1 MLDPG
6 PQKPVSL
13 ETVKR
18 LRAAIGARDIRIS
31 AKTLSPAVNAAVTSF
46 PGLDLSA
53 EETQIEAD
61 LTTGRARDAGDSN
74 YAEVGP
80 AYPRPLEGR
89 VKLGDRIQ
97 EALDDDLLRLLGEP
111 TVCLQTG
118 SIVQWQVLAQLVHTE
133 GWLLPPASFVAAAE
147 RFGLAERLD
156 TFVSSRAIER
166 LEQHPAADPKLR
178 LDVSISGK
186 SLSSPAFLEWQEG
199 AIASSGI
206 SPESLIFSI
215 PASAPS
221 AAAARFSERL
231 ASLGCQ
237 FALNHFG
244 TGPTPLGG
252 LASLLENATQ
262 LADLSIACLKID
274 ERLVRHLIAEA
285 SHQPLV
291 KDIARLA
298 AGLGIKSLAT
308 NVSNEATAEM
318 LRDCGVDY
326 GLGRH
331 LGMPL
336 PLCELQ

>member
-1 MLDPG
+1 MKSTINWP
-6 PQKPVSL
+6 K
-13 ETVKR
+13 TIKR
-18 LRAAIGARDIRIS
+18 LHTAIGARDVRIS
-31 AKTLSPAVNAAVTSF
+31 ANTLSPAVNAGATPF

-61 LTTGRARDAGDSN
+61 LTAGREKDAGDGS

-97 EALDDDLLRLLGEP
+97 EALDDDLLLLLAEP

-118 SIVQWQVLAQLVHTE
+118 SIVHWQVLVQLVHTE
-133 GWLLPPASFVAAAE
+133 GWLLPPPSFVAAAE

-156 TFVSSRAIER
+156 TFVITRAIEQLR
-166 LEQHPAADPKLR
+166 QQSASPKLQ
-178 LDVSISGK
+178 LDVSISPK
-186 SLSSPAFLEWQEG
+186 SLSSPGFVERQEA

-206 SPESLIFSI
+206 SPGSLIFSI

-221 AAAARFSERL
+221 EAAARFSTRL
-231 ASLGCQ
+231 TSLGCQ
-237 FALNHFG
+237 FAINNFG
-244 TGPTPLGG
+244 TGATPFGG
-252 LASLLENATQ
+252 LVSLLGNATQ
-262 LADLSIACLKID
+262 PAELPIACIKID
-274 ERLVRHLIAEA
+274 GRLVRHLAADA
-285 SHQPLV
+285 SNQTLV

-298 AGLGIKSLAT
+298 EGLGVKSLAM

-336 PLCELQ
+336 PLSELP

>member
-1 MLDPG
+1 MHEPEA
-6 PQKPVSL
+6 QKPASP
-13 ETVKR
+13 ETVER
-18 LRAAIGARDIRIS
+18 LRAAIGARDSRIS
-31 AKTLSPAVNAAVTSF
+31 ANTLSPAASPGIPAF

-53 EETQIEAD
+53 EEVQIEAD
-61 LTTGRARDAGDSN
+61 LTTGRAEHAGDN
-74 YAEVGP
+74 NDAEFGP
-80 AYPRPLEGR
+80 AYPQPLEGR
-89 VKLGDRIQ
+89 VNLGYRIQ
-97 EALDDDLLRLLGEP
+97 EALDEDLLRLLCEP

-156 TFVSSRAIER
+156 TLVSSRAIER
-166 LEQHPAADPKLR
+166 LEQQRPADPKLR
-178 LDVSISGK
+178 LDVSISGT
-186 SLSSPAFLEWQEG
+186 SLSSPAFVEWQEG

-231 ASLGCQ
+231 GSLGCQ

-244 TGPTPLGG
+244 TGPTPFGG
-252 LASLLENATQ
+252 LVSLLGNATR
-262 LADLSIACLKID
+262 LAELPIACIKID
-274 ERLVRHLIAEA
+274 GRLVRHLTADA
-285 SHQPLV
+285 SNQALV

-298 AGLGIKSLAT
+298 VGFGIKSVAMH
-308 NVSNEATAEM
+308 VSNEATAEM

-331 LGMPL
+331 LGIPL
-336 PLCELQ
+336 PLTELP

>member
-1 MLDPG
+1 MREPEEQG
-6 PQKPVSL
+6 PVSP

-18 LRAAIGARDIRIS
+18 LDAAIGARDIRIG
-31 AKTLSPAVNAAVTSF
+31 ANTLSPATSPGATPI

-61 LTTGRARDAGDSN
+61 LTAGRVGDAGDSS
-74 YAEVGP
+74 YAELDP
-80 AYPRPLEGR
+80 AHPLPLEGR
-89 VKLGDRIQ
+89 VDLGARIA
-97 EALDDDLLRLLGEP
+97 EALDNDLLRLLCEP
-111 TVCLQTG
+111 TVCLRTG
-118 SIVQWQVLAQLVHTE
+118 SIVQWQILAQLVHTE

-156 TFVSSRAIER
+156 TVVSGRAIDR
-166 LEQHPAADPKLR
+166 LEQQQPAAPKLR
-178 LDVSISGK
+178 LDVTISGK
-186 SLSSPAFLEWQEG
+186 SLSSRAFVEWLEA

-221 AAAARFSERL
+221 AAAVQFTERL
-231 ASLGCQ
+231 ASVGCR
-237 FALNHFG
+237 FALNNFG
-244 TGPTPLGG
+244 TGPTPFGG
-252 LASLLENATQ
+252 LVSLLENATR
-262 LADLSIACLKID
+262 LAELPIACIKID
-274 ERLVRHLIAEA
+274 GRLVRHLIAEP
-285 SHQPLV
+285 SHQTLV

-298 AGLGIKSLAT
+298 VGLGTKSLAV

-331 LGMPL
+331 LGIPL
-336 PLCELQ
+336 PLTELP